1 MIGGL
6 DANTFMMR
14 LMFGVI
20 SFAIAVFICVTC
32 YDTQRKDRLMQA
44 YVRRRAEHSASIN
57 QSFVCGSSQTTAAQW
72 LEHGNRNAQLRRQ
85 SDPLLQQYRQ
95 QMESPAID
103 PQQVPQLSVG
113 CIPSKTAQDGACR
126 QSIPIS
132 PGRKSLF
139 QRRFSVRS
147 IVDSTG
153 ASAQHAAAPA
163 AMSLFGWNQ
172 MTLSGPPSLSSVM
185 AADDGATE
193 YQSIQVDANRFASPP
208 LVVLATGDARVATV
222 ESLQQCFMLHSVVH
236 AASAEVLENVL
247 LEAAELRKLEPHP
260 NLLRLCAVV
269 TDQPCGEVGLLSE
282 LTMGSLASLLDT
294 SPVQLTWANGLLAL
308 ATDVAAGLAH
318 LHGLG
323 L

>member
-103 PQQVPQLSVG
+103 PQQVP
-113 CIPSKTAQDGACR
+113 
-126 QSIPIS
+126 
-132 PGRKSLF
+132 
-139 QRRFSVRS
+139 
-147 IVDSTG
+147 
-153 ASAQHAAAPA
+153 
-163 AMSLFGWNQ
+163 
-172 MTLSGPPSLSSVM
+172 
-185 AADDGATE
+185 AT
-193 YQSIQVDANRFASPP
+193 
-208 LVVLATGDARVATV
+208 
-222 ESLQQCFMLHSVVH
+222 
-236 AASAEVLENVL
+236 
-247 LEAAELRKLEPHP
+247 AAEPTASQPAKPPALDPGSRGSKSKKKKEKTDPFSRHLKWE
-260 NLLRLCAVV
+260 LLK
-269 TDQPCGEVGLLSE
+269 S
-282 LTMGSLASLLDT
+282 
-294 SPVQLTWANGLLAL
+294 
-308 ATDVAAGLAH
+308 ATA
-318 LHGLG
+318 
-323 L
+323 

>member
-103 PQQVPQLSVG
+103 PQQVP
-113 CIPSKTAQDGACR
+113 
-126 QSIPIS
+126 
-132 PGRKSLF
+132 
-139 QRRFSVRS
+139 
-147 IVDSTG
+147 
-153 ASAQHAAAPA
+153 
-163 AMSLFGWNQ
+163 
-172 MTLSGPPSLSSVM
+172 
-185 AADDGATE
+185 AT
-193 YQSIQVDANRFASPP
+193 
-208 LVVLATGDARVATV
+208 
-222 ESLQQCFMLHSVVH
+222 
-236 AASAEVLENVL
+236 
-247 LEAAELRKLEPHP
+247 AAEPTASQPAKPPALDPGSRGSKSKKKKEKTEPFSRHLKWE
-260 NLLRLCAVV
+260 LLKSATAEQSSGENKKRRPQSAVPQGRSHARN
-269 TDQPCGEVGLLSE
+269 T
-282 LTMGSLASLLDT
+282 
-294 SPVQLTWANGLLAL
+294 
-308 ATDVAAGLAH
+308 
-318 LHGLG
+318 
-323 L
+323 